1 MDETEIGA
9 KLFDLEIETQTKV
22 SHSISLIEVA
32 IADWEGT
39 KKKPQHLAAK
49 IDYLRTCHG
58 LFSNWE
64 KKSLKGKKD
73 LNSVTKRLRDFV
85 SICKKIEL
93 EEHG

>member
-1 MDETEIGA
+1 MDETEIGT
-9 KLFDLEIETQTKV
+9 KLLDLEAETQTKV

-39 KKKPQHLAAK
+39 KKKPKFLAAR

-58 LFSNWE
+58 LFSDWE

-73 LNSVTKRLRDFV
+73 LNSVANRLRDFV
-85 SICKKIEL
+85 SLCQKIEP
-93 EEHG
+93 EERG